1 MSVSDLLLPR
11 LEKASDASVPGGRR
25 GSLYFK
31 ALQVKPGLAVGD
43 CLIITASKPQSCLRR
58 DLHMRCRDASLLPRH
73 PLPHLSS
80 SLLPSSLSPPPSL
93 PHTPPLRPPFPRTFS
108 RLPSCSNKSPAL
120 IFHATHCTSSI
131 TLMRTRLPSFS
142 RLFFDARF
150 LPVSSVSLQM
160 KRAAVGESGLAG
172 GGGGVSV
179 HRALNRIFE

>member
-73 PLPHLSS
+73 PLPHLS
-80 SLLPSSLSPPPSL
+80 PSSLSPPPPTPPPSSL
-93 PHTPPLRPPFPRTFS
+93 PSHLLWASFLLKQEPRTCYLSCHPSHLLYHTNENKAPELFPPFLRRPFSPR
-108 RLPSCSNKSPAL
+108 L
-120 IFHATHCTSSI
+120 ICFPPDEKGGCGRVGTG
-131 TLMRTRLPSFS
+131 RGR
-142 RLFFDARF
+142 RG
-150 LPVSSVSLQM
+150 SLGPQGF
-160 KRAAVGESGLAG
+160 KR
-172 GGGGVSV
+172 
-179 HRALNRIFE
+179 NF

>member
-73 PLPHLSS
+73 PLPRLSS
-80 SLLPSSLSPPPSL
+80 SLPLHYRPPPL
-93 PHTPPLRPPFPRTFS
+93 PPPLRPPFPRTFFG
-108 RLPSCSNKSPAL
+108 LPSCSNKSPAL
-120 IFHATHCTSSI
+120 VIFHATHRTSSI

-160 KRAAVGESGLAG
+160 KRAAVGESGLG
-172 GGGGVSV
+172 GGRWGGVSV
-179 HRALNRIFE
+179 HRALNGIFE